1 MSEYNKYEEKY
12 IDIPENKWKDFI
24 AWTDSH
30 AVKWSEP
37 DAESQDTIV
46 NEREEELRRKE
57 NKLEK
62 DMKVFKK
69 DKEKLEVERKKIM
82 DERAEIIKDRNEIEA
97 MRKEIK
103 DMKDAIERE
112 AFNKSELRELMG

>member
-1 MSEYNKYEEKY
+1 MEEEKY
-12 IDIPENKWKDFI
+12 IEIPENKWDDYI
-24 AWTDSH
+24 AWMDRHT
-30 AVKWSEP
+30 VKWGCK

-46 NEREEELRRKE
+46 NECEEELRRKE

-62 DMKVFKK
+62 DMKVFKA
-69 DKEKLEVERKKIM
+69 DKEKLEAERKKIM